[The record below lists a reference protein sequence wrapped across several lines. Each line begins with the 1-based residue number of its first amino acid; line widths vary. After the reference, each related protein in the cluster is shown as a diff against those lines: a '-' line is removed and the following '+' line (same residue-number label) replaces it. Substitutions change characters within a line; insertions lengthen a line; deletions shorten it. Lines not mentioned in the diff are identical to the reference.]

1 MVRAAKSVVLSAL
14 LRDSVVFAAFIME
27 AQRLAVL
34 VGIVGTLEH
43 RSAAFLLIA
52 NELHA
57 LPIVH
62 GDDHFARDRTLVF
75 AENSCESHLVHQSR
89 RTAVTDRKSSL
100 QK

>member
-1 MVRAAKSVVLSAL
+1 MYYPSHKQRGPHNMVRAAKSVVLSAL

-75 AENSCESHLVHQSR
+75 AENSLAGDSGC
-89 RTAVTDRKSSL
+89 
-100 QK
+100 